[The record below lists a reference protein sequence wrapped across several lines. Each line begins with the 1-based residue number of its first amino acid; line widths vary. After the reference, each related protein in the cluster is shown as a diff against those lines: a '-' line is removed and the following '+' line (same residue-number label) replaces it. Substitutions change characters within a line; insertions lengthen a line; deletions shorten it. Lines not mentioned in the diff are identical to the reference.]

1 MGLRSIALL
10 TDFGHRDSFVGICH
24 GVILREDPGI
34 PIIDLTHGI
43 ARQDIRAGAVALAD
57 SVPFLPDD
65 AVVVGVVDP
74 GVGSDRRAIAVESV
88 DGMIFIGPDNGLL
101 MAAIDSR
108 GGAKAAFEISNSRW
122 RLEPVSDTFHGR
134 DLFSPVAAKLAV
146 GAPIVESGV
155 AIAHDELVSFDL
167 PHATTVDGD
176 LTTAV
181 LAIDQ
186 YGNARL
192 AATPSDLG
200 AIEFGTAVE
209 IDTDDM
215 RRQAVYA
222 RTYAEGADGDPIL
235 IVDSTGSLS
244 VSVNGGDAAQTLRL
258 EPGKVVRIL
267 HT

>member
-1 MGLRSIALL
+1 MALRPVALL
-10 TDFGHRDSFVGICH
+10 TDFGLGDPFVGICH
-24 GVILREDPGI
+24 GVIMRVDHGI

-43 ARQDIRAGAVALAD
+43 GRQDIRAGAVALAD
-57 SVPFLPDD
+57 SAPFLPDD

-74 GVGSDRRAIAVESV
+74 GVGSERRAIAVESV
-88 DGMIFIGPDNGLL
+88 DGMIFVGPDNGLL
-101 MAAIDSR
+101 MAAIESR
-108 GGAKAAFEISNSRW
+108 GGAKAAFEISGSPW
-122 RLEPVSDTFHGR
+122 RLEPVSSTFHGR
-134 DLFSPVAAKLAV
+134 DIFSPVAARLAA

-155 AIAHDELVSFDL
+155 AIGHDDLVSLEL
-167 PHATTVDGD
+167 PRTSFVDGD

-192 AATPSDLG
+192 AATPTDLG
-200 AIEFGTAVE
+200 AIELGATVE

-222 RTYAEGADGDPIL
+222 RTYEQASNGDPLL
-235 IVDSTGSLS
+235 IVDSSGSLS
-244 VSVNGGDAAQTLRL
+244 ISVNGGDAAQALRL

-267 HT
+267 ST